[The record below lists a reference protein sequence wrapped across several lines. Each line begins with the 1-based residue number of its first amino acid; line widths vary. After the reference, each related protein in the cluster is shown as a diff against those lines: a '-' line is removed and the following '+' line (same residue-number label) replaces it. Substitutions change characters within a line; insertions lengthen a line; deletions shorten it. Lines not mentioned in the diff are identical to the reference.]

1 MTLGRMFIAGVMISL
16 LLAGCGSDATPVR
29 PGAMATAGP
38 TPTPAYPP
46 HEAELMRLG
55 RGSALR
61 TAWSPDGETLA
72 VAGSLGIWL
81 YDVSDLEAEP
91 RLIEG
96 YGGVMID
103 VAYSPDG
110 GTIAS
115 TSQDGTV
122 KFGACPL
129 GPRVSTCWSTRRL

>member
-1 MTLGRMFIAGVMISL
+1 MILDRMLIAGVVISL
-16 LLAGCGSDATPVR
+16 LLAGCSSDATPVR
-29 PGAMATAGP
+29 PGTMATAGP
-38 TPTPAYPP
+38 TPTLAYPP
-46 HEAELMRLG
+46 HEAEVMRLG

-96 YGGVMID
+96 YGKI
-103 VAYSPDG
+103 
-110 GTIAS
+110 T
-115 TSQDGTV
+115 T
-122 KFGACPL
+122 
-129 GPRVSTCWSTRRL
+129 